1 MKKKKKSTG
10 AISLY
15 ISYATANVDGG
26 TTAGCQCVKK
36 RAKSMRTL
44 HTSIRGG
51 DAHADIADGRRF
63 TARRRPQVGL
73 LSTVTRCFNSDP
85 LRYNVAFVAE
95 KKALVCGCYTGS
107 IRSSNHPL
115 PTTEWRLTLQPP
127 YCFCN
132 FYFSENYVGLKRTN
146 RVGGVMTWWKC

>member
-1 MKKKKKSTG
+1 
-10 AISLY
+10 
-15 ISYATANVDGG
+15 
-26 TTAGCQCVKK
+26 
-36 RAKSMRTL
+36 MRTL

-95 KKALVCGCYTGS
+95 KKPWSVVATQAPS
-107 IRSSNHPL
+107 AA
-115 PTTEWRLTLQPP
+115 PTTHFLLP
-127 YCFCN
+127 N
-132 FYFSENYVGLKRTN
+132 DV
-146 RVGGVMTWWKC
+146 